1 MKAPA
6 PLINPEQHRVAWV
19 NIMLIKDIERFIEE
33 DLGYDDVSCTIVPD
47 EPSEAVIFTK
57 EDCTVAGIREA
68 SAIFSYL
75 GVRAE
80 TDLKDGDRLRAGDI
94 IFRLRAGA
102 VSILRGERLVLNFL
116 GHLSGIATL
125 TRACV
130 DITRKHSEHTRVAC
144 TRKTTPGIR
153 KFEKRAVAAGGG
165 DPHRFNLSD
174 SVMIK
179 DNHIKVMGIEA
190 AIKAAGKTSFT
201 RKIEV
206 EVESAEDAVLAA
218 GMGADI
224 IMLDNMQPEEVRNT
238 LKTLDEKGLRD
249 KVLVEASGGISRD
262 NLEGYAK
269 TGVDVISMG
278 SLIHRAS
285 WIDISLEMVNSGD
298 TGSPE

>member
-1 MKAPA
+1 
-6 PLINPEQHRVAWV
+6 
-19 NIMLIKDIERFIEE
+19 MLIKDIERFIEE

-75 GVRAE
+75 GVRAK
-80 TDLKDGDRLRAGDI
+80 TDLKDGNRLRAGDV
-94 IFRLRAGA
+94 IFRLSGGA
-102 VSILRGERLVLNFL
+102 VSILQGERLALNFL

-125 TRACV
+125 TRTCV

-153 KFEKRAVAAGGG
+153 KFEKRAVVAGGG

-179 DNHIKVMGIEA
+179 DNHIKLMGIEA
-190 AIKAAGKTSFT
+190 AIKAARKTSFT

-218 GMGADI
+218 RMGADI
-224 IMLDNMQPEEVRNT
+224 VMLDNMQPKEIRNT
-238 LKTLDEKGLRD
+238 LKVLEEKGLRGN
-249 KVLVEASGGISRD
+249 VLVEASGGISGE
-262 NLEGYAK
+262 NLEEYTK
-269 TGVDVISMG
+269 TRVDVISMG
-278 SLIHRAS
+278 SLIHRAR

-298 TGSPE
+298 TENPE